1 MNFHPDPTRTWQ
13 NRNYD
18 ESKLNGL
25 TRRDQSALETD
36 RDLDKPVEQLV
47 CDVHEET
54 HDPNRNDIQNVAGAQ
69 KRIAS
74 LMARVAKSNDKVA
87 TQLLWLTIAIAAMTL
102 VILVYT
108 VLMWRQNENK
118 PNQTVDS
125 TATRVTSPAGQEPRH
140 GQP

>member
-1 MNFHPDPTRTWQ
+1 MCEKYPTL
-13 NRNYD
+13 
-18 ESKLNGL
+18 S
-25 TRRDQSALETD
+25 
-36 RDLDKPVEQLV
+36 
-47 CDVHEET
+47 
-54 HDPNRNDIQNVAGAQ
+54 